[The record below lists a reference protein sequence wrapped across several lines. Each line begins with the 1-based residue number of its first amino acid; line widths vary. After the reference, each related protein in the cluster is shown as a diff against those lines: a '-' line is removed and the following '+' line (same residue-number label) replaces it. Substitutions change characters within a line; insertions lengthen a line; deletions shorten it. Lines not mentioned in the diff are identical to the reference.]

1 MDSAR
6 FENANKLL
14 DAGSAGDAAREFHAI
29 AEEADD
35 LDERAAALAN
45 EHKCYC
51 QTGQLDKAN
60 EVMRQMRTLPL
71 EDKFVRMVVDFGD
84 ACMTAQ
90 MGKREEGALKFKRI
104 LETNQELL
112 GSSEH
117 RDLYEDIQERRAF
130 LLAGLGSYSDAMPIL
145 KEALTF
151 TTDRSDPHLVHF
163 YLGVCHDAASES
175 SLAKEEF
182 LRAISLGLDNRF
194 EASAR
199 YRLAMIYFM
208 SRAFAQAKLHLESAL
223 AVPGGVA
230 DIQLRKNIFQG
241 LSRTCHYLGEPQ
253 EEQKYLELAQSS

>member
-1 MDSAR
+1 MDSTG

-14 DAGSAGDAAREFHAI
+14 DAGRTEEAARGFHSV
-29 AEEADD
+29 AEDADD
-35 LDERAAALAN
+35 PDEKAAALAN
-45 EHKCYC
+45 EHNCYC
-51 QTGQLDKAN
+51 QLGQLDRAN
-60 EVMRQMRTLPL
+60 EVMLQMRALPL
-71 EDKFVRMVVDFGD
+71 QDKFVRMVVDFGD
-84 ACMTAQ
+84 ASMTAQ
-90 MGKREEGALKFKRI
+90 MGNLQEGALKFERL

-130 LLAGLGSYSDAMPIL
+130 ALAGLGRYSDALPIL
-145 KEALTF
+145 KEALSF
-151 TTDRSDPHLVHF
+151 TTDGSDPQFVHF

-175 SLAKEEF
+175 NLAREEF
-182 LRAISLGLDNRF
+182 LRAISLGLNGQF

-230 DIQLRKNIFQG
+230 DVQLRKYIFQG
-241 LSRTCHYLGEPQ
+241 LSRTCHYLGEFQ
-253 EEQKYLELAQSS
+253 DEQKYLKLARSS